1 MEYNNIRR
9 SQVFTPKKY
18 AKLLLSSAKYD
29 SGLYGKKIL
38 ENSFGDGA
46 ILVEIVQA
54 YIDDCKKNEL
64 DEKDIARGLAQDI
77 YGYEID
83 KEKYNICLNRLNE
96 LILKNGISIK
106 VNWNLKNDDFLKAK
120 ILIKFSY
127 IVGNP
132 PYISYKQLNSEE
144 RHFLNNSFESCKYGR
159 FDYCYAFVEKSIE
172 LLDEYGEMSYLI
184 PNSIYKNVSAKYLR
198 NIIDPYVHRII
209 DNYGA
214 EVFPGVNVSTSIMCL
229 RKDASTTIDYYD
241 NITNNSFSVDKTQL
255 HEKWIF
261 AKDLSTE
268 NYNTIDFGTIYNVGS
283 TPATLFNKAFIFEPD
298 CEDESFFYINGFKI
312 EKEIVKKAASPKSY
326 AFLKKEYII
335 FPYKIQNKHLIRFDE
350 TAFKENFPC
359 AFSYLE
365 SFKDKLIAKNNE
377 SGVNWFEYGR
387 SQALIN
393 MDQEKLMMSI
403 IITNAV
409 KVYEL
414 SKDEIP
420 YSGIYITSTN
430 KEHDLAFAK
439 QILGSDNFL
448 KYVNNIGI
456 TSSGKS
462 KRITPNDVKN
472 YKIRRNEWI

>member
-1 MEYNNIRR
+1 MEYNNIRK

-18 AKLLLSSAKYD
+18 VKLLLSYAKYEND
-29 SGLYGKKIL
+29 LQGKKIL

-46 ILVEIVQA
+46 ILVEIVQM
-54 YIDDCKKNEL
+54 YIDDCRKNGLSE
-64 DEKDIARGLAQDI
+64 DIIVTGLSQDI

-83 KEKYNICLNRLNE
+83 KDKYEICLHRLNE
-96 LILKNGISIK
+96 LLKENGISKK
-106 VNWNLKNDDFLKAK
+106 VDWNLKNADFLKDDVTT
-120 ILIKFSY
+120 KFFY

-132 PYISYKQLNSEE
+132 PYISYKRLTDEERRFLNS
-144 RHFLNNSFESCKYGR
+144 SFESCKYGR
-159 FDYCYAFVEKSIE
+159 FDYCYAFVEKSVK
-172 LLDEYGEMSYLI
+172 LLEEYGEMSYLI
-184 PNSIYKNVSAKYLR
+184 PNSIYKNVSAKHLR
-198 NIIDPYVHRII
+198 NIIKPYVYKII
-209 DNYGA
+209 DNYGS
-214 EVFPGVNVSTSIMCL
+214 EVFPGVNVSTSILCL
-229 RKDASTTIDYYD
+229 KKHYSFDVDYYD
-241 NITNNSFSVDKTQL
+241 NITENCIIVNKTKL
-255 HEKWIF
+255 NEKWIF

-283 TPATLFNKAFIFEPD
+283 TPATLLNQAFIFEPD
-298 CEDESFFYINGFKI
+298 FEDESFFYVNGFKI

-326 AFLKKEYII
+326 ASLKKEYII

-462 KRITPNDVKN
+462 KRITPNDVKR
-472 YKIRRNEWI
+472 YKF